1 MRDYRVPRPGDP
13 SRMSPVSAETPSA
26 PRVSIAQLYRATL
39 ERSDVPFDAYAI
51 RPLAAPVVYALLG
64 TRVAPNQVTFF
75 SGFVAVAAALCFIG
89 LSWPL
94 GLIAGVVLV
103 ELSQVFEKAAGML
116 ARARGEA
123 SAAGKLLE
131 MVVGEMKA
139 FVVLAAVA
147 TGAFEH
153 RGRIGMLLV
162 GLAGVVCLASRIVV
176 STFMQRPEV
185 LSAVAAGA
193 APPVDESEPPIAAP
207 RSPSSP
213 TLLQRAARIAGASG
227 RFLIH
232 YPSYLWL
239 AAPFNDARW
248 FVYPYAAVNALYA
261 ARSLVVLLWSYG
273 GWAPPSAEALSS
285 LRRAVELVEQEGDD
299 IG

>member
-1 MRDYRVPRPGDP
+1 
-13 SRMSPVSAETPSA
+13 MSSAETSSA
-26 PRVSIAQLYRATL
+26 SRISLAQLYRAGV
-39 ERSDVPFDAYAI
+39 ERNDVPFDAYVS
-51 RPLAAPVVYALLG
+51 RPLAAPVVYGLLG

-75 SGFVAVAAALCFIG
+75 SAFLAAVAALCFIG
-89 LSWPL
+89 LAWPL

-103 ELSQVFEKAAGML
+103 ELSHVFEKAGGML

-123 SAAGKLLE
+123 SAAAKLLE
-131 MVVGEMKA
+131 LVVGELKA

-147 TGAFEH
+147 VGGFEH
-153 RGRIGMLLV
+153 RARVGMLLV
-162 GLAGVVCLASRIVV
+162 GLAGVVCLASRIVM

-185 LSAVAAGA
+185 LSAMAGEA
-193 APPVDESEPPIAAP
+193 APPVDESEPPIAPP
-207 RSPSSP
+207 RSLSTP
-213 TLLQRAARIAGASG
+213 TLPQRAARLADGIG

-248 FVYPYAAVNALYA
+248 FVYPYAAANALYA
-261 ARSLVVLLWSYG
+261 ARSLGVLLWSYG
-273 GWAPPSAEALSS
+273 GWAPPSAEALTS

>member
-1 MRDYRVPRPGDP
+1 
-13 SRMSPVSAETPSA
+13 MSPVSAESPLAS
-26 PRVSIAQLYRATL
+26 RVSLAQLYRATV
-39 ERSDVPFDAYAI
+39 ERNDSPFDHYVI
-51 RPLAAPVVYALLG
+51 RPPAALVVYGLLG

-75 SGFVAVAAALCFIG
+75 SAFVAGAAAVCFIA
-89 LSWPL
+89 LAWPL
-94 GLIAGVVLV
+94 GLVTGVVLA
-103 ELSQVFEKAAGML
+103 ELAHVFGKAGGML

-131 MVVGEMKA
+131 LVVSELQA
-139 FVVLAAVA
+139 FVVLATMAV
-147 TGAFEH
+147 GAFEH
-153 RGRIGMLLV
+153 RARVEMLLV
-162 GLAGVVCLASRIVV
+162 GLAGVVCLASRIVM

-207 RSPSSP
+207 RSLSTP
-213 TLLQRAARIAGASG
+213 TLSQRAARFADGVG

-232 YPSYLWL
+232 YPAYLWL

-248 FVYPYAAVNALYA
+248 FVYPYVAMNALYA
-261 ARSLVVLLWSYG
+261 ARSFVVLLWSYG
-273 GWAPPSAEALSS
+273 GWAPPSAEALTS